1 MWLDLDGDGVQDAG
15 ESGIPN
21 VTVYLKDS
29 GGATIRTVTTDA
41 DGTYNFFLPTETGDF
56 TVEVDTATLPVGLVQ
71 SGDPDA
77 TCPSAGCDDK
87 NPVNVPAVG
96 TIIDTADFGYRYT
109 GEISGTIYD
118 DLDEDEDQNGSDP
131 GLVNIE
137 VGLYESDGTTPVLD
151 SEGNPLVVT
160 TDGNGDYRFENLPG
174 GNYVIVVDPDGD
186 RCPAIL
192 PIWKSRTTPV
202 AVTTAARL

>member
-1 MWLDLDGDGVQDAG
+1 MGSRGEGTYLVTATANEGTEGVTARKTTVIDVSESSSIGDTVWLDLDGDGVQDAG

-77 TCPSAGCDDK
+77 TCPSAGCDVK
-87 NPVNVPAVG
+87 TPSMSLPSAPSSTPQTSATGIPA
-96 TIIDTADFGYRYT
+96 R
-109 GEISGTIYD
+109 S
-118 DLDEDEDQNGSDP
+118 
-131 GLVNIE
+131 
-137 VGLYESDGTTPVLD
+137 
-151 SEGNPLVVT
+151 
-160 TDGNGDYRFENLPG
+160 
-174 GNYVIVVDPDGD
+174 
-186 RCPAIL
+186 
-192 PIWKSRTTPV
+192 
-202 AVTTAARL
+202 AARSTMTWMRMKTRMAQILDW